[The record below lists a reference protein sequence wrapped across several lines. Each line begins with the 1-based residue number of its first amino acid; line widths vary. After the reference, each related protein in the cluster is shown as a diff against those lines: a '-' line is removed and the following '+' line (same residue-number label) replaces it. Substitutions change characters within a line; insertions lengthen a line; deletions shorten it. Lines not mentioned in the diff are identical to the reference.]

1 MRKFFVKNED
11 IFEKYIEISGS
22 DVNHIK
28 NVLRLKNGDKIQICN
43 QDTSQNYICEISNI
57 ENNIVKT
64 KIIEKVYGIAEG
76 NVELHVFQGLPKAEK
91 MELIIQ
97 KGTELGVNR
106 FIPVKFERCVVKLDE
121 KSENKKLDRWQKI
134 AEVAAKQSMRDLVP
148 KIEKI
153 VTIKN
158 ITEIIKE
165 YDLVLLAYE
174 LEKNNYIKNELKKI
188 KNEKNGLGANK
199 IKYRIAVI
207 IGPEGGIEEKEV
219 EVLRNA
225 GAMVVS
231 LGKRILRT
239 ETVAMQVSSIIMYE
253 LENGGN

>member
-43 QDTSQNYICEISNI
+43 RDTSQNYICEISNI

-97 KGTELGVNR
+97 KGTELGVSK
-106 FIPVKFERCVVKLDE
+106 FVPVSFKRSIVKLSEKDE
-121 KSENKKLDRWQKI
+121 IKKIERWQKI
-134 AEVAAKQSMRDLVP
+134 AEVAAKQCQRDLIP
-148 KIEKI
+148 KVTNIINVKKI
-153 VTIKN
+153 CDFIQ
-158 ITEIIKE
+158 E

-174 LEKNNYIKNELKKI
+174 EEKNNYIKNELQKL
-188 KNEKNGLGANK
+188 KNSKEKFK
-199 IKYRIAVI
+199 IAVI
-207 IGPEGGIEEKEV
+207 IGPEGGIEREEVHMLEEK
-219 EVLRNA
+219 
-225 GAMVVS
+225 GAKVIT

-239 ETVAMQVSSIIMYE
+239 ETVSLQVSSIIMYE
-253 LENGGN
+253 LED